1 MEKWI
6 VSLERDGILRP
17 VGSIRGENSTDACF
31 TYAETYRNSPDA
43 APISL
48 SLPLQ
53 GEAFTPVQTKNFF
66 EGLLPEGFTRRTVAQ
81 WMHVTEE
88 DYLSILH
95 GLGRECLGA
104 LCITAEGEESMAAYE
119 PITPRQVRQLAAE
132 GATKSAELVTKAH
145 LSLTGASGKAGLYYD
160 AEHGDWYLPR
170 GSAPSTHIVKQSH
183 VRLDAIVTNE
193 QLALQ
198 TAARCGI
205 ETAKSFIINTGSGE
219 DREVLLATERYDR
232 RFVPER
238 RRIGS
243 LPCPLRLH
251 QEDFAQAMGIPAAEK
266 YEREGQHYLRD
277 MFALLRRASVDPIAD
292 QVKLWDLLVFNWLI
306 GNTDAHVKN
315 FSLLY
320 SPSQK
325 SVRLAPAYDIVSTSI
340 YEQSTRE
347 MAFRIGGAS
356 LLEEIDREA
365 FRLAAREA
373 GLGERM
379 ALRRFDALCDRFEEA
394 LRNSAEELASQGFS
408 KASKLAERILAT
420 GGIHGIKR

>member
-1 MEKWI
+1 MEKLI
-6 VSLERDGILRP
+6 VSLERDGILCP
-17 VGSIRGENSTDACF
+17 VGSIRGENPSDACF
-31 TYAETYRNSPDA
+31 AYAEEYRNSPDA

-53 GEAFTPVQTKNFF
+53 EEAFTQTQTKNFF

-81 WMHVTEE
+81 WMHVAEE

-104 LCITAEGEESMAAYE
+104 LCITAEGEESEASYE
-119 PITPRQVRQLAAE
+119 PITPQQVQELAAE

-160 AEHGDWYLPR
+160 AEHRDWYLPR

-183 VRLDAIVTNE
+183 VRLDAIVANE

-205 ETAKSFIINTGSGE
+205 ETAKSFIINTGAGE

-232 RFVPER
+232 RFVSQGH
-238 RRIGS
+238 RINN
-243 LPCPLRLH
+243 LLCPQRLH
-251 QEDFAQAMGIPAAEK
+251 QEDFAQALGIPAAEK
-266 YEREGQHYLRD
+266 YEKEGQHYLRD
-277 MFALLRRASVDPIAD
+277 MFALLRRASADPIAD
-292 QVKLWDLLVFNWLI
+292 QMKLWNILVFDWLI

-320 SPSQK
+320 GPNQK
-325 SVRLAPAYDIVSTSI
+325 SVRLAPAYDIVSTSV

-347 MAFRIGGAS
+347 MAFRIGEAS

-379 ALRRFDALCDRFEEA
+379 ALRHFDSLCGGFEKA
-394 LRNSAEELASQGFS
+394 LRASAEELTAQGFA
-408 KASKLAERILAT
+408 KAAGLAERILRT
-420 GGIHGIKR
+420 GGIRRMMR

>member
-1 MEKWI
+1 MEKLI
-6 VSLERDGILRP
+6 VSLERDGTLQP
-17 VGSIRGENSTDACF
+17 VGSIRGESPSDACF
-31 TYAETYRNSPDA
+31 AYTEAYRNSPDA

-53 GEAFTPVQTKNFF
+53 EDAFTPTQTKNFF

-81 WMHVTEE
+81 WMHVAEE

-104 LCITAEGEESMAAYE
+104 LCITAEGEESEASYE
-119 PITPRQVRQLAAE
+119 PITPQQVRQLAAE

-160 AEHGDWYLPR
+160 AEHGAWYLPR

-205 ETAKSFIINTGSGE
+205 ETAKSFIINTGAGE

-232 RFVPER
+232 RFVPQG
-238 RRIGS
+238 RRIGA
-243 LPCPLRLH
+243 LPCPQRLH
-251 QEDFAQAMGIPAAEK
+251 QEDFAQALGIPAVEK
-266 YEREGQHYLRD
+266 YEREGQHHLRD
-277 MFALLRRASVDPIAD
+277 MFALLRRASADPIAD
-292 QVKLWDLLVFNWLI
+292 QLKLWDLLVFDWLI

-320 SPSQK
+320 SPNQK
-325 SVRLAPAYDIVSTSI
+325 SVRLAPAYDIVSTSV

-347 MAFRIGGAS
+347 MAFRIGGVGT
-356 LLEEIDREA
+356 LEEIDREA
-365 FRLAAREA
+365 FRLAAREV
-373 GLGERM
+373 GLGDRM
-379 ALRRFDALCDRFEEA
+379 ALRRFDALCESFEGA
-394 LRNSAEELASQGFS
+394 LRASAEELMSQGFS
-408 KASKLAERILAT
+408 KAPELAERILAT
-420 GGIHGIKR
+420 GGIRGLRR